1 MRSGLNVLY
10 CIGETSEEQPRWQEV
25 LKEQLDEG
33 LKDTD
38 RTKVTIAYEPVWAIG
53 PGKTPPDSDYIGK
66 IGAFVKETTGGMDVV
81 YGGGLKQDNAAMV
94 AAVPNMD
101 GGLIALTRFSGE
113 IGFYP
118 NEYLEIVR
126 LYLDGG
132 ERRETKGSKRS
143 DL

>member
-1 MRSGLNVLY
+1 
-10 CIGETSEEQPRWQEV
+10 
-25 LKEQLDEG
+25 
-33 LKDTD
+33 
-38 RTKVTIAYEPVWAIG
+38 
-53 PGKTPPDSDYIGK
+53 
-66 IGAFVKETTGGMDVV
+66 
-81 YGGGLKQDNAAMV
+81 MV

-132 ERRETKGSKRS
+132 GGKRK
-143 DL
+143 DQNGLTCKPQHQ